1 METCSVGVTS
11 RLMEVRDI
19 FQYVPLLDRLI
30 SLLNN
35 EEILDEV
42 SILFDYN

>member
-1 METCSVGVTS
+1 METGSVGVTS
-11 RLMEVRDI
+11 RLMEVRDT
-19 FQYVPLLDRLI
+19 FQYVLLLDRLI

-35 EEILDEV
+35 EKILDEV

>member
-1 METCSVGVTS
+1 METGSVGVTS